1 MDDILQELKQID
13 GQVTSDI
20 INDLIQEHAPIRQ
33 RMIQMYERYKA
44 SIEGVPIYSREVPDY
59 EKVNNKLNNDFFSE
73 IVDTKVGYFMGKPI
87 SYSVDREAPAYEVVD
102 AILQDFNLR
111 NNIDDLDAETAKYA
125 AICGLGARLLYI
137 DRDGQ
142 ERVMVVPPWEC
153 IFVYDRSIN
162 EPQYAMRYYTITIRD
177 GDQTKEQ
184 MRVEWYDDQNV
195 TYYISDDDGGFY
207 LDDTERINPQPHMFD
222 GIPLLAY
229 PNNEELQG
237 DGDRVLS
244 LIDAYDRTLSDVNSE
259 IESFRLA
266 YMLFYGFEPDEET
279 LARARQTG
287 AFGIHNPDQGD
298 KIEFLTKQ
306 LNDTV
311 IENHLNRLE
320 QNILRFA
327 KSVNFGDKEFA
338 GNLSGVAMKFKLF
351 SLESK
356 CITAERKF
364 TAALRQQFKILAS
377 AWAKKGVRIDYT
389 DIYFQFKRNFPLNL
403 LDEAQT
409 SALLKGL
416 VSEETRLSL
425 LSFVDSPQWEIDRMA
440 EEMLDLGG
448 GLDDIGGSPE
458 LGGQAAG
465 SDALSGGESDNP
477 RVSAGA

>member
-1 MDDILQELKQID
+1 
-13 GQVTSDI
+13 
-20 INDLIQEHAPIRQ
+20 
-33 RMIQMYERYKA
+33 
-44 SIEGVPIYSREVPDY
+44 
-59 EKVNNKLNNDFFSE
+59 
-73 IVDTKVGYFMGKPI
+73 
-87 SYSVDREAPAYEVVD
+87 
-102 AILQDFNLR
+102 
-111 NNIDDLDAETAKYA
+111 
-125 AICGLGARLLYI
+125 
-137 DRDGQ
+137 
-142 ERVMVVPPWEC
+142 
-153 IFVYDRSIN
+153 
-162 EPQYAMRYYTITIRD
+162 
-177 GDQTKEQ
+177 
-184 MRVEWYDDQNV
+184 
-195 TYYISDDDGGFY
+195 
-207 LDDTERINPQPHMFD
+207 HMFD

-320 QNILRFA
+320 QSILRFA

-351 SLESK
+351 NLESK

-425 LSFVDSPQWEIDRMA
+425 LSFVDAPQWEIDRMA

-465 SDALSGGESDNP
+465 SDAIAGGESDNP